1 MKNIASLV
9 VLVFAVLS
17 LSAQSSPSIVFRV
30 VNGAHKPIR
39 YIKPLDGRYLIGF
52 PEEDTLDAKGELV
65 FPNKERVPAAYVIF
79 YKKTYRLYV
88 QPGKSYVVTVDESNI
103 QAPVT
108 VEGPDK
114 EGQVAL
120 AHLQFDFYQN
130 RGMRYYRLDTL
141 FSHNKT
147 RVQKELDSCLLP
159 FRTLYAQRKIDLAFF
174 TYAGHLI
181 RNYYA
186 TVLATTLMEPTRR
199 IEFNKDSTRYNPMVI
214 RGTHMHWKEVL
225 AMSDLFSVPSTATD
239 TYFDY
244 SRVMTSWYFSYFIP
258 QSQGSFKQKKTE
270 DEAQQTIY
278 NVLLENYTKEPLREY
293 QLATL
298 LRELT
303 LEDRYQAVIP
313 ALFQDFT
320 GRYPRSVFTPVLA
333 PGVDKVKA
341 FLAKKQSGFSDA
353 QHFVE
358 QYEAIETVD
367 ELVARFKG
375 KTVFMDLWATWCGP
389 CKEEFAYSK
398 ELAGFLARNKM
409 DLVYVS
415 IDKTA
420 ADEQWKTMIKF
431 YNLEGYH
438 IRASDKLNK
447 DIFRVFGK
455 NEVLSIPRY
464 AILKDGKMVVDAA
477 KAPSSKEELYKQL
490 EEFKM

>member
-9 VLVFAVLS
+9 VLVFAVVS
-17 LSAQSSPSIVFRV
+17 LSAQSPPSIVFRV
-30 VNGAHKPIR
+30 VNGANKPIR

-65 FPNKERVPAAYVIF
+65 FPNKERMPAAYVIF

-88 QPGKSYVVTVDESNI
+88 RPGKQYVVTIDESN
-103 QAPVT
+103 QQVPVA

-120 AHLQFDFYQN
+120 AQLQFDIYLN
-130 RGMRYYRLDTL
+130 RGMQYFRQDSV
-141 FSHNKT
+141 FSRNKA

-159 FRTLYAQRKIDLAFF
+159 FRTLYEQRKIDLAFF
-174 TYAGHLI
+174 TYADHLV

-186 TVLATTLMEPTRR
+186 AVLATTLMEPTRR
-199 IEFNKDSTRYNPMVI
+199 IAFNKDSVRYNPMVI
-214 RGTHMHWKEVL
+214 RGAHMRWKDVL
-225 AMSDLFSVPSTATD
+225 AMSNLFSAPSTATD

-258 QSQGSFKQKKTE
+258 QSQGSFKRPATE
-270 DEAQQTIY
+270 DEAQQKIY
-278 NVLLENYTKEPLREY
+278 DVLLENYKQEPLREY

-313 ALFQDFT
+313 SLYEDFT
-320 GRYPRSVFTPVLA
+320 RRYPASAFAPVLA

-353 QHFVE
+353 QRFVD

-389 CKEEFAYSK
+389 CKEEFAHSK
-398 ELAGFLARNKM
+398 ELAAFLARNKM

-420 ADEQWKTMIKF
+420 DDEQWRTMIKF

-477 KAPSSKEELYKQL
+477 RAPSSKKELYKQL